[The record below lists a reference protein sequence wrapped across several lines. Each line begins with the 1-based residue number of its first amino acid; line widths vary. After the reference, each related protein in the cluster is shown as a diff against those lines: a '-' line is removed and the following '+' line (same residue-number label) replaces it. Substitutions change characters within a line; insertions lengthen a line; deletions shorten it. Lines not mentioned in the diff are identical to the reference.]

1 MARDTDKHIPNPGSR
16 PSLSRALS
24 LSLSHLPAPLAVDGV
39 FRGPFFSFAL
49 LLVFYNGVL
58 VLCLSYSPTMV
69 PWRLK
74 SFFLGGFP

>member
-1 MARDTDKHIPNPGSR
+1 MDGQGYGQAHTESR
-16 PSLSRALS
+16 ITPLSLSRS

-58 VLCLSYSPTMV
+58 VLRLSYSPTMV

-74 SFFLGGFP
+74 SFFRGGFP